1 MHRNWLSID
10 LHDSVKKILV
20 TGVFIKVHLDDK
32 DRKPST
38 KIITLEN
45 DTKNVLLPW
54 TTNFHPHPPFFEEL
68 YMSSQ

>member
-1 MHRNWLSID
+1 MAL
-10 LHDSVKKILV
+10 LKILV

-38 KIITLEN
+38 KINTLEN
-45 DTKNVLLPW
+45 DANNVLLPW